1 MSLPVSSITF
11 KTCDVRLDGRTLKV
25 ACEIVNRS
33 SESWLPEN
41 GWAAGYH
48 LFDEPTGT
56 LVVDGERT
64 PLRLAP
70 SESRD
75 LEIEIPLPPEPGE
88 YNIYVSV
95 MREHVA
101 WFYNEGWPFL
111 LVDILVE
118 DSGRPNLLNWR
129 IADARSVSRA
139 RMRRSLLRAFSLPL
153 QSIWRNRNLIR
164 TMVRRDVLS
173 RYSGSFGGAF
183 WAVLNPLMLML
194 TYFFVFGLV
203 LQSRFGNDTSR
214 SGFALNFLAGMLPW
228 LAFSE
233 AVGRSPFNML
243 EHRGFI
249 KKLVF
254 PVETLPLNL
263 VASGLVTE
271 FFGVMLFAAI
281 LLLVRGRV
289 PVTVLY
295 LPALVIPQILLTAGI
310 CWFLAALGVFVR
322 DLAQINGYILTVWFF
337 LTPICYEESKLN
349 SLPPFALRVLTKN
362 PIFVLVRGYR
372 SILLESKAPDWAA
385 LALLTAASIVVFL
398 LGHAWFH
405 KLRKSFADLI

>member
-1 MSLPVSSITF
+1 MNSLAFSAN
-11 KTCDVRLDGRTLKV
+11 DVRLDGATLKV
-25 ACEIVNRS
+25 HYDLVNRS
-33 SESWLPEN
+33 SASWLPEN

-56 LVVDGERT
+56 LVVDGDRT
-64 PLRLAP
+64 PLSLAP
-70 SESRD
+70 SESRK
-75 LEIEIPLPPEPGE
+75 LAMEIALPPEPGQ
-88 YNIYVSV
+88 YDIYVSV

-111 LVDILVE
+111 LIDVAVD
-118 DSGRPNLLNWR
+118 DAGAAKLLGWR
-129 IADARSVSRA
+129 IADKRSVARRRMMRGVSRA
-139 RMRRSLLRAFSLPL
+139 FTLPL
-153 QSIWRNRNLIR
+153 ESIWRNRNLIR

-203 LQSRFGNDTSR
+203 LQSRFGSDTSR

-233 AVGRSPFNML
+233 AAGRSPFVMV

-254 PVETLPLNL
+254 PVETLPVNL

-271 FFGVMLFAAI
+271 FFG
-281 LLLVRGRV
+281 
-289 PVTVLY
+289 
-295 LPALVIPQILLTAGI
+295 
-310 CWFLAALGVFVR
+310 
-322 DLAQINGYILTVWFF
+322 
-337 LTPICYEESKLN
+337 
-349 SLPPFALRVLTKN
+349 
-362 PIFVLVRGYR
+362 
-372 SILLESKAPDWAA
+372 
-385 LALLTAASIVVFL
+385 
-398 LGHAWFH
+398 
-405 KLRKSFADLI
+405 

>member
-1 MSLPVSSITF
+1 MALRVSAGF
-11 KTCDVRLDGRTLKV
+11 KAADVRLDGRTLKV
-25 ACEIVNRS
+25 QCEIVNRS
-33 SESWLPEN
+33 AEPWLLEN

-64 PLRLAP
+64 PLRLAK
-70 SESRD
+70 SESRNVAMK
-75 LEIEIPLPPEPGE
+75 IALPAEPGQ
-88 YNIYVSV
+88 YNICVSV

-101 WFYNEGWPFL
+101 WFYNQGWPFL
-111 LVDILVE
+111 LIDVAVDDNGTPALV
-118 DSGRPNLLNWR
+118 GWR
-129 IADARSVSRA
+129 IADKRSIARR
-139 RMRRSLLRAFSLPL
+139 RLMRSFQRAFTLPL
-153 QSIWRNRNLIR
+153 RSIWRNRNLIR

-183 WAVLNPLMLML
+183 WAMLNPLMLML
-194 TYFFVFGLV
+194 TYFFVFGV
-203 LQSRFGNDTSR
+203 VMPHGTSR
-214 SGFALNFLAGMLPW
+214 SAFALTFLAGMLPW

-233 AVGRSPFNML
+233 AVGRSPFIMV

-254 PVETLPLNL
+254 PVETLPVNL

-271 FFGVMLFAAI
+271 SFGIVLFAIA
-281 LLLVRGRV
+281 LLLLRGHLSA
-289 PVTVLY
+289 TVLY

-322 DLAQINGYILTVWFF
+322 DLSQINGYLLTIWFF
-337 LTPICYEESKLN
+337 LTPICYPEANLE
-349 SLPPFALRVLTKN
+349 SLPPLALRIMTAN
-362 PIFVLVRGYR
+362 PVYVLVRGYR
-372 SILLESKAPDWAA
+372 SILLESKPPDWTA
-385 LALLTAASIVVFL
+385 LAWLTVASILVFL
-398 LGHAWFH
+398 LGHAWFY